1 MKHFFE
7 SWIVKWKLV
16 EWFTWS
22 EDFLPRFN
30 VVARCSGNAC
40 NLFPLLIILG
50 YLLMFAPLSHQ
61 HYSNFCLFYQWKHSV
76 RKSRL
81 TAAITKSVYN
91 SLWLIWRG
99 VWRAVLLRS
108 RARGASSSGAKS
120 VYPDPKAR
128 SSPRRKSLRGTFAR
142 LSLRK
147 HKRRRQV
154 LANSRL
160 RSWTNLWLVPVCY
173 LFPFRACTLDRGELN
188 RALDWFD
195 GVSTLLFA
203 FRLRSTNQPLVLIWD
218 SIEYLDLT
226 WLV

>member
-1 MKHFFE
+1 MTHLKGSFF
-7 SWIVKWKLV
+7 
-16 EWFTWS
+16 
-22 EDFLPRFN
+22 FLPRFS

-40 NLFPLLIILG
+40 NLFLLLIILG
-50 YLLMFAPLSHQ
+50 YLLMFAPRSHQ
-61 HYSNFCLFYQWKHSV
+61 HYSEFCLFYQWKHSV

-91 SLWLIWRG
+91 WLLLTWRG

-154 LANSRL
+154 LANPRL

-173 LFPFRACTLDRGELN
+173 LF
-188 RALDWFD
+188 
-195 GVSTLLFA
+195 SLFA
-203 FRLRSTNQPLVLIWD
+203 HAPWTVVNW
-218 SIEYLDLT
+218 T
-226 WLV
+226 